1 MTLFILTIII
11 FIMGSRLC
19 TANDTL
25 LPGQPLSGYQTLVS
39 KNGIYELGL
48 FADYVGYNY
57 YDHYK
62 LGIRIVNHSNNLLWV
77 ANGGNLISHPLTSE
91 LHIVS
96 TGNLVLTQSQKLIWS
111 TNLTRSDETTSS
123 MAVLLDTGNLVLK
136 EEDNISRTVWQ
147 SFHHPTATWFQGA
160 PLGFNTAT
168 GQNVYLTQTKLWW
181 EAMNYH
187 LSIEFSLELDP
198 SRARGF
204 IIRKLS
210 SNATYHGIFPQL
222 IDIVDDGN
230 GLVTFNV
237 PNKNHTFIQLDSN
250 GIVSM
255 YWVNGPPNFN
265 TLWFSPDPRCNFDLV
280 CGPSSFCL
288 DGGPDART
296 CSCPDY
302 FHPTNPEA
310 WWGYGNYGDGCSRN
324 ISLNC
329 QIKRRSSFDDVFLP
343 IENIDKYPDNPQLL
357 VLKDENECAAACLSN
372 CSCTA
377 YSYQN
382 NCSLWFDEL
391 KNTSLSDYG
400 NGYKMNIRLQ
410 IAAPKHS
417 HRAHRFI
424 IMSAIVVAALLV
436 VGLLLSWKHKA
447 ICLIFNQ
454 KDITGDQLVAYSYA
468 ETKSITKNFFH
479 KLGEGGFGSVFKGSL
494 PNSTVVAVKR
504 MKNVCFEEKQFRT
517 EVQTI
522 GIIQHINLIKLLG
535 FCSKGTKRLLVYE
548 YMPNGSLDSHLF
560 SNQCD
565 VLNWNIRYEIMV
577 GIARGLTYLH
587 EECRDCIIH
596 CDIKPENILLNAN
609 LCPKIADFGM
619 AKLLGRDFSRALTT
633 MRGTIGYLGPEWI
646 CGQPITKKA
655 DVYSFGMMLFEIIS
669 GKRNTEKFQNPECTY
684 FPLYA
689 AMKTRQG
696 EIVCLLDDRLQGNAD
711 MVQLNIACK
720 VACWCIQEMESDR
733 PSMRQVVQM
742 LEGVVEVLKPPIPS
756 FLQRLVDLEND
767 YSMYSVVG

>member
-1 MTLFILTIII
+1 MTLFIFTIIN
-11 FIMGSRLC
+11 FIMVSRLC

-25 LPGQPLSGYQTLVS
+25 LPGQILSGNQTLVS

-48 FADYVGYNY
+48 FSDYVGSN
-57 YDHYK
+57 DHY
-62 LGIRIVNHSNNLLWV
+62 LGIRIVNSSDNLLWV
-77 ANGGNLISHPLTSE
+77 ARGKTFYDRLTSE
-91 LHIVS
+91 LIISS

-111 TNLTRSDETTSS
+111 TNLTRSDETTSTT
-123 MAVLLDTGNLVLK
+123 AILLDTGNLVLK
-136 EEDNISRTVWQ
+136 DVSISKIVWQ
-147 SFHHPTATWFQGA
+147 SFDHPTDTWFPGA

-168 GQNVYLTQTKLWW
+168 GKNVYLTN
-181 EAMNYH
+181 ANYYFG
-187 LSIEFSLELDP
+187 SIKNSFSLEFDP
-198 SRARGF
+198 SRASGF
-204 IIRKLS
+204 IIRQLS

-237 PNKNHTFIQLDSN
+237 PKKNHTFIRLDNN
-250 GIVSM
+250 GFVSM
-255 YWVNGPPNFN
+255 NWFNDPPNFN
-265 TLWFSPDPRCNFDLV
+265 NLWVSPSIQCDFNY
-280 CGPSSFCL
+280 CGPSSFCS
-288 DGGPDART
+288 RT
-296 CSCPDY
+296 SHSEKCSCPY
-302 FHPTNPEA
+302 GFHPVNPEK
-310 WWGYGNYGDGCSRN
+310 WQNYYYRFDNAGCSRN

-329 QIKRRSSFDDVFLP
+329 KISRKSSFNDVFLP

-357 VLKDENECAAACLSN
+357 VPKDENECAAACPSN

-382 NCSLWFDEL
+382 NCNVWFEEL
-391 KNTSLSDYG
+391 KNTIISDYG

-410 IAAPKHS
+410 IATPKHS
-417 HRAHRFI
+417 HPAPQFI
-424 IMSAIVVAALLV
+424 IMSAIAVATLLV
-436 VGLLLSWKHKA
+436 VGLLVSWKRKA

-454 KDITGDQLVAYSYA
+454 KDKTGDQLVAYSYA

-504 MKNVCFEEKQFRT
+504 MKNACFEEKQFRT

-522 GIIQHINLIKLLG
+522 GIIQHINLVKLLG

-565 VLNWNIRYEIMV
+565 GLNWNIRYEIMV

-596 CDIKPENILLNAN
+596 CDIKPENILVNAN
-609 LCPKIADFGM
+609 FCPKIADFGL

-633 MRGTIGYLGPEWI
+633 VRGTIGYLGPEWI

-711 MVQLNIACK
+711 MGQLNIACK
-720 VACWCIQEMESDR
+720 IDHRCDKLFKCWR
-733 PSMRQVVQM
+733 
-742 LEGVVEVLKPPIPS
+742 VLLK
-756 FLQRLVDLEND
+756 F
-767 YSMYSVVG
+767 